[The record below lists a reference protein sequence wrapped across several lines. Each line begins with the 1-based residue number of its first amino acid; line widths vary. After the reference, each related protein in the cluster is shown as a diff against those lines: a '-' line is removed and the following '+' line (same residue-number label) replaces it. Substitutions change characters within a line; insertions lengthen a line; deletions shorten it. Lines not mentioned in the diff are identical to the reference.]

1 MKPTLIYQ
9 EFEALAEQ
17 LGIRLILDKGNF
29 EGGFCKIE
37 NEKIIVLNKNKPIE
51 QRVKQLSIA
60 FSTLDTS
67 QIFIKPFLRQIIT
80 PNHH

>member
-67 QIFIKPFLRQIIT
+67 QIFIKPLLRQIIT

>member
-1 MKPTLIYQ
+1 LKPTLIYQ

-29 EGGFCKIE
+29 EGGFCKIK
-37 NEKIIVLNKNKPIE
+37 NEEIIVLNKNRPIE

-67 QIFIKPFLRQIIT
+67 QVFIKPFLRQIIT
-80 PNHH
+80 LTNP

>member
-9 EFEALAEQ
+9 EFEALAKQ
-17 LGIRLILDKGNF
+17 LGIRLLIDKGNF

-37 NEKIIVLNKNKPIE
+37 NEKVIVLNKNKPIE

-60 FSTLDTS
+60 FSTIDTA
-67 QIFIKPFLRQIIT
+67 QIFMKPLLRQIIT
-80 PNHH
+80 SNH